1 MSEAQLPSTKPAD
14 PAASRADPAAIS
26 SAPGDERLLLLAQE
40 AAELPLIS
48 ALTQSA
54 VLRASG
60 VAYDQRA
67 RRLVLLLNRYRWE
80 TNDQTRV
87 QSALRFES
95 VTAVQR
101 RGWASL
107 DGAGADATV
116 ADVAVLE
123 LLAFAYADG
132 AITANFG
139 GGAALRISV
148 ECVDLVLEDISGPWR
163 ASREPQYD

>member
-1 MSEAQLPSTKPAD
+1 MSEAQLPAANPTD
-14 PAASRADPAAIS
+14 LAASRADRTAIN
-26 SAPGDERLLLLAQE
+26 SAPSDERLLLLAQE
-40 AAELPLIS
+40 ADELPLIS

-60 VAYDQRA
+60 IAYDQRA

-107 DGAGADATV
+107 DVAGADAT
-116 ADVAVLE
+116 AAAAAVLE
-123 LLAFAYADG
+123 LLAFTYVDG

-139 GGAALRISV
+139 GGAALRIAV